1 MFGYFAALKRRR
13 CTLFGRLQPLGRVT
27 VTGGFDG
34 GADGA
39 LGPLPVAQ
47 GQGRLSQ

>member
-13 CTLFGRLQPLGRVT
+13 YTLFGRLQPLGRVT
-27 VTGGFDG
+27 VTGGFDE
-34 GADGA
+34 GADGDPD
-39 LGPLPVAQ
+39 PLPVAH